1 VGTEPW
7 DGEERVEKIELLHG
21 VNQGDQLLHGWS
33 PFYGE
38 RIMPDGVSC

>member
-7 DGEERVEKIELLHG
+7 DGEERVEKIEMLH
-21 VNQGDQLLHGWS
+21 DWR